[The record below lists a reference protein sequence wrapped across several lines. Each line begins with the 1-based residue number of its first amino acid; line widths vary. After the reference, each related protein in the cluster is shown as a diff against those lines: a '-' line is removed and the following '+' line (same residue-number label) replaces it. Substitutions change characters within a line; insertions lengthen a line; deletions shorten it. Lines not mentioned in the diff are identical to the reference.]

1 MTEQKKICLV
11 IPSLHAG
18 GMERVM
24 SELAN
29 YFAQKPGLEIH
40 LVCLIKGKIFYSI
53 AESVILHEP
62 DFEKKS
68 WFIYSL
74 MTLIYLR
81 KTLKK
86 INPVAVLSFGETY
99 NSFVLLSALF
109 LNLKIFV
116 SDRSKPDKSW
126 GKTHEFLRRILYPKA
141 KGIISQTTYS
151 KTFLQKETN
160 HTNICVIPNPVDA
173 AKFNGQQRRKVI
185 LNVGRLISSKKI
197 EILLEIFAQTNHG
210 DWNLWIV
217 GDGPLRFQL
226 EEKAAQLGISNAVK
240 FWGSQ
245 KDIAGYYS
253 QSAIFAFT
261 SVSEGFPNALLEAL
275 AAGLPCISFDCV
287 AGPSDLIQDGVN
299 GFLIPEMD
307 TETYLSKLQHLMDNV
322 ELRNNMGNQ
331 ALETAKEFHISK
343 IGEDYLKFITA

>member
-1 MTEQKKICLV
+1 MNNESIALI

-29 YFAQKPGLEIH
+29 YFAQKSELEIH
-40 LVCLIKGKIFYSI
+40 LVCLSKSKVFYSI
-53 AESVILHEP
+53 DKSVILHEP
-62 DFEKKS
+62 DFLKKQ
-68 WFIYSL
+68 WFVYSIK
-74 MTLIYLR
+74 TLIYLR
-81 KTLKK
+81 KTLNSIKPK
-86 INPVAVLSFGETY
+86 AVLSFGETY

-116 SDRSKPDKSW
+116 SDRSKPDKKW
-126 GKTHEFLRRILYPKA
+126 GEIHEFLRRLLYPKA

-151 KTFLQKETN
+151 KIFLQKETK
-160 HTNICVIPNPVDA
+160 HTNICVIPNPVDKE
-173 AKFNGQQRRKVI
+173 KFNGQKRRKVI
-185 LNVGRLISSKKI
+185 LNVGRLISTKKI
-197 EILLEIFAQTNHG
+197 EILLEIFAQTTRG

-217 GDGPLRFQL
+217 GDGPRRAQL
-226 EEKAAQLGISNAVK
+226 EKKADQLGISLAVQ

-245 KDIAGYYS
+245 KEIADYYS

-275 AAGLPCISFDCV
+275 ASGLPCISFDCI
-287 AGPSDLIQDGVN
+287 AGPSDLIQDGLN

-307 TETYLSKLQHLMDNV
+307 TETYLAKLQLLMDDV
-322 ELRNNMGNQ
+322 DLRNKMGNQ
-331 ALETAKEFHISK
+331 ALETAKDYHISK
-343 IGEDYLKFITA
+343 IGEDYLKFITS